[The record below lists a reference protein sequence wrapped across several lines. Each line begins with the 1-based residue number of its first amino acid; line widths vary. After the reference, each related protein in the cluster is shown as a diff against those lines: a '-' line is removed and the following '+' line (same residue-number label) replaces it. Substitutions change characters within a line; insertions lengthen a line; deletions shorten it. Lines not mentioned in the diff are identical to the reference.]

1 MTDDKITPAIPTRT
15 AISTVDDTPTID
27 RIIKRRQILQQAM
40 AQAMKPNIDFGKIPG
55 CGPKPTLLKPGAE
68 KIANL
73 FRLAPKTVFEIIDMP
88 NGHREYRATCS
99 LYATDGTFLGDG
111 SGSCSTMESK
121 YRYRNSER
129 VCPACGES
137 AIIKGKAE
145 YGGGWVCFKKKGGC
159 GATFDDD
166 DPAITDQE
174 VGKVEN
180 PDIAD
185 VYNTCEKMADKRA
198 FVAAVLKVTGAS
210 EVFTQDIEDMNKRR
224 PAQKQPEWT
233 PGESGPIAQAVD
245 AGRAQKADT
254 VKRGSSGHPTEKQ
267 VKLIY
272 AVAEKVVSRD
282 FGEWISEYTK
292 GRTADPAELTYDEGQ
307 AVIAHLKSLE
317 ANAEGSHE

>member
-1 MTDDKITPAIPTRT
+1 
-15 AISTVDDTPTID
+15 
-27 RIIKRRQILQQAM
+27 
-40 AQAMKPNIDFGKIPG
+40 
-55 CGPKPTLLKPGAE
+55 
-68 KIANL
+68 
-73 FRLAPKTVFEIIDMP
+73 MP

-129 VCPACGES
+129 VCPDCGEA

-145 YGGGWVCFKKKGGC
+145 YGGGWLCFKKKGGC
-159 GATFDDD
+159 GTTFEDY

-174 VGKVEN
+174 IGKVEN

-210 EVFTQDIEDMNKRR
+210 EVFTQDLEDMNKRR
-224 PAQKQPEWT
+224 PAQAQPEWQH
-233 PGESGPIAQAVD
+233 GESEPVAQAVD
-245 AGRAQKADT
+245 AGRAQKAGA
-254 VKRGSSGHPTEKQ
+254 VKKAAGGHPTEKQ
-267 VKLIY
+267 VGLMY
-272 AVAEKVVSRD
+272 AVAEKVITRD
-282 FGEWISEYTK
+282 FHAWIGEYTK
-292 GRTADPAELTYDEGQ
+292 GRTTDPANLTYEEGQ

-317 ANAEGSHE
+317 ADSPLANTEGSGEPA